1 MLKLWK
7 TTPYQT
13 QKIIMPTIGELIN
26 NLTQKAGIAADDA
39 DLKALLASPELAN
52 IKVSDTLSAA
62 IDSGLLSIDA
72 AKNNHPDI
80 KKKYFADAYDGM
92 DKQLIALVANDTF
105 DQVDLDEIKAEKST
119 SKKAEL
125 IVSKLKAA
133 KASAKGAD
141 KEAINAQLAAA
152 HEVARLA
159 KTEVETVKQG
169 YEGKIKDIQLKAAI
183 KAVFGNY
190 KTIYDELPASVRAAS
205 MEAIIMQGLQDK
217 NAELKTDDHGNL
229 QLVSKDGSNV
239 FGDNHVQLTPQSFLD
254 KTFAPILKVSGP
266 PKPAAPQRQQQQIDP
281 KISEGAEANA
291 AFVKSHMDQVLADMS
306 AAPTHSMI

>member
-1 MLKLWK
+1 
-7 TTPYQT
+7 
-13 QKIIMPTIGELIN
+13 MPTIGELIN
-26 NLTQKAGIAADDA
+26 NLTQKAGIPADDA
-39 DLKALLASPELAN
+39 DLKSLLASPELAN
-52 IKVSDTLSAA
+52 IKVPDTLSAA

-92 DKQLIALVANDTF
+92 DKQLLQLVATDTF
-105 DQVDLDEIKAEKST
+105 DQADLDEIKAEKST

-133 KASAKGAD
+133 KAQAKGAD
-141 KEAINAQLAAA
+141 KDEINRQLAAA

-159 KTEVETVKQG
+159 KAEVEAVKNT

-205 MEAIIMQGLQDK
+205 MEAIIIQGLQDK
-217 NAELKTDDHGNL
+217 NAELKTDEHGTL

-239 FGDNHVQLTPQSFLD
+239 FGENHVQLTPQSFLD

-266 PKPAAPQRQQQQIDP
+266 PKPAAQQRQQQPIDV
-281 KISEGAEANA
+281 KVNEGAEANA
-291 AFVKSHMDQVLADMS
+291 AFVKSHMEQVLADMS

>member
-1 MLKLWK
+1 ML
-7 TTPYQT
+7 
-13 QKIIMPTIGELIN
+13 IGELIN
-26 NLTQKAGIAADDA
+26 NLAQKAGIATDNAE
-39 DLKALLASPELAN
+39 LKSLLASPELAN
-52 IKVSDTLSAA
+52 ITVPDVLVTS

-105 DQVDLDEIKAEKST
+105 DQADLDEIKAEKST

-133 KASAKGAD
+133 KSQAKGAD
-141 KEAINAQLAAA
+141 KDEINRQLAAA
-152 HEVARLA
+152 HEMARLA
-159 KTEVETVKQG
+159 KAEVETVKNS
-169 YEGKIKDIQLKAAI
+169 YENKIQDIQLKAAV

-190 KTIYDELPASVRAAS
+190 KTIYDELPPAVKTATL
-205 MEAIIMQGLQDK
+205 EALINQGLQDK
-217 NAELKTDDHGNL
+217 NAELKTDEHGNL

-254 KTFAPILKVSGP
+254 KTFAPVLKKVAP
-266 PKPAAPQRQQQQIDP
+266 QPAAQTRQP
-281 KISEGAEANA
+281 NPVPAKPGNEPSEASAS
-291 AFVKSHMDQVLADMS
+291 FVKSHVDQVLADMG
-306 AAPTHSMI
+306 AAPVSMM